1 MFLSSLNKTQKEA
14 FLRLAY
20 NVVVSDGDLTVGEE
34 IMMEDMRLEMGID
47 SSFIPEYL
55 ELDGIDDTFPD
66 RKSRV
71 VVLIGLIQLGYADG
85 AFEIEEQSFLRV
97 LCEAFELTSEDF
109 AFIDNWVKRLISL
122 QKEAKDFM

>member
-1 MFLSSLNKTQKEA
+1 MFLSSLSKIQRET

-20 NVVVSDGDLTVGEE
+20 NVVVSDGELTVGEE
-34 IMMEDMRLEMGID
+34 IMMEEMRVEMSID
-47 SSFIPEYL
+47 SSFVPEYL
-55 ELDGIDDTFPD
+55 ELDGIEETFPD

-71 VVLIGLIQLGYADG
+71 TVLIALIQLGYADG

-97 LCEAFELTSEDF
+97 LCQSFELSEEEF

-122 QKEAKDFM
+122 QKEARDFM